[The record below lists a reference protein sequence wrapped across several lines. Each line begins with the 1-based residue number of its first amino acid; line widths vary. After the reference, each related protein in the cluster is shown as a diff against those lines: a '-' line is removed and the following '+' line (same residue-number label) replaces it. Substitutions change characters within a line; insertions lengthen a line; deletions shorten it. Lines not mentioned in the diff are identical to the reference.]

1 MEIRCCDGSE
11 KTILASAAPLRT
23 LDSRIVGAVAL
34 IQDLSASE
42 KIEEDLE
49 QRVTQLI
56 GIGVEL
62 EGSAVGR

>member
-1 MEIRCCDGSE
+1 
-11 KTILASAAPLRT
+11 LPLRA
-23 LDSRIVGAVAL
+23 LDTRIVGAVAL

>member
-1 MEIRCCDGSE
+1 VYCSDPEIR
-11 KTILASAAPLRT
+11 
-23 LDSRIVGAVAL
+23 VGAVAL

-62 EGSAVGR
+62 EGSAARR